1 MRNSWTSSFI
11 STCCILGALLFG
23 PSVKAAYPDKPI
35 TIVVPYSAGG
45 PVDAVARTIA
55 GPMSKYLGQPVVVE
69 NVLGASGTVAT
80 KKVAQSKPD
89 GYTLFLQHLAM
100 ASTPAFYDKL
110 GYDPLTDFEYVGQIV
125 DVPMVLL
132 GRKDL
137 PPKNAKEL
145 VEYIKANQLKV
156 NIANAGPGGVAHLCG
171 LMLMSRLGVRMTEVP
186 YKGTAPAL
194 TDLLGGQVDLLCDQT
209 TQTVSQIKSKAVK
222 AYGVASPRRLA
233 SLPDVPTLDEQGVKG
248 IDISVWH
255 GLYAPKGTD
264 KASMKKMNDALK
276 YALKDPDVIKRF
288 DEASINIVPPSK
300 VNAESLSALLES
312 EINKWGPIIRKA
324 NIDANAK

>member
-1 MRNSWTSSFI
+1 MCNFYRPLIAVCF
-11 STCCILGALLFG
+11 ILGALLFG
-23 PSVKAAYPDKPI
+23 HSAKAAYPDKTI

-55 GPMSKYLGQPVVVE
+55 APMSKYLGQAVVIE

-80 KKVAQSKPD
+80 RKVAQSKPD

-110 GYDPLTDFEYVGQIV
+110 GYDPLVDFEYVGQIV

-194 TDLLGGQVDLLCDQT
+194 TDLIGGQVDLLCDQT
-209 TQTVSQIKSKAVK
+209 TQTVNQIKSKTVK
-222 AYGVASPRRLA
+222 AYGVASPRRLP

-264 KASMKKMNDALK
+264 KVTMKKINDALK
-276 YALKDPDVIKRF
+276 FALKDPDVIKRF
-288 DEASINIVPPSK
+288 DESSINIVPPSK
-300 VNAESLSALLES
+300 VNAESLYTLLES

-324 NIDANAK
+324 NIDASAK

>member
-1 MRNSWTSSFI
+1 MKNFI
-11 STCCILGALLFG
+11 STFFILGITIFG
-23 PSVKAAYPDKPI
+23 SSVNASYPQKPI

-55 GPMSKYLGQPVVVE
+55 VPMSKYLKQTVVVE

-110 GYDPLTDFEYVGQIV
+110 GYDPLLDFEYVGQIV

-132 GRKDL
+132 ARKDL

-145 VEYIKANQLKV
+145 VEYLKTNQLKV

-171 LMLMSRLGVRMTEVP
+171 LMLMSRLNVRLTEIP

-194 TDLLGGQVDLLCDQT
+194 TDLMGGQVDLLCDQT
-209 TQTVSQIKSKAVK
+209 TQTVSQIKAKNVK
-222 AYGVASPRRLA
+222 AYGVVSPRRLP
-233 SLPDVPTLDEQGVKG
+233 SLSDVPTLEEQGIKG

-264 KASMKKMNDALK
+264 KATMKKINNALQF
-276 YALKDPDVIKRF
+276 ALKDPDVIKRF
-288 DEASINIVPPSK
+288 DAASINIVPPSK
-300 VNAESLSALLES
+300 VNAESLYNLLES

-324 NIDANAK
+324 NIDVTVK